1 MQAKVVFCQM
11 CLRLSYFIHPSKPI
25 TVNTGNL
32 GGKKEKKSRGMEVF
46 HISVIML
53 GIKKKLERKEVGFRQ
68 NILLLSTAPTSL
80 HTRSAGSQRAPAV
93 RRGKGA
99 NVKLVQMLRKC
110 GLKEEPCGK
119 KQASVILSVI

>member
-1 MQAKVVFCQM
+1 
-11 CLRLSYFIHPSKPI
+11 
-25 TVNTGNL
+25 
-32 GGKKEKKSRGMEVF
+32 MEVF

-68 NILLLSTAPTSL
+68 NILLVSTAPTSL